1 MKINNTGKWTLGVV
15 AAFAVGVSTAALM
28 TGTSTP
34 IVNKPVDM
42 TSAAE
47 MLNNIEPTAGD
58 AAAPT
63 PATTKPQTDSSP
75 VVAKVN
81 GENVTLGQLEAY
93 RKTMPEQIAKAP
105 IEQVFPMVQE
115 QVVMGHVISS
125 KATAAGFENDP
136 EVQQRLAM
144 MRDNVIRAT
153 YLEREVNKIVTDA
166 AVKAEYDLFLKDFK
180 PIEEINAQH
189 ILVDSEATAKDI
201 IKKLDG
207 GAKFEDLV
215 KEFSKDK
222 GAAGDGSLGYFKSGD
237 MVKEFADAAF
247 ELKKGTYSKTPV
259 KTQFGYH
266 VVKVNDKRM
275 AKAPDFATMEPQLKT
290 KLQRDAFEKLLS
302 GLKKE
307 ASIEMFDMKGNK
319 LTEPKQVDATAPA
332 GPTVAPV
339 DAKAANATE
348 PAAAK

>member
-1 MKINNTGKWTLGVV
+1 MKINNTGIWSLGVV

-34 IVNKPVDM
+34 TLNKPVDM

-58 AAAPT
+58 ATAQPAA
-63 PATTKPQTDSSP
+63 AKPSTDSTP
-75 VVAKVN
+75 VVATVN
-81 GENVTLGQLEAY
+81 GKDVTLGQLEEY
-93 RKTMPEQIAKAP
+93 RKTMPEQISKAP
-105 IEQVFPMVQE
+105 MEQVFPMVQE
-115 QVVMGHVISS
+115 QVVMGNVISS

-153 YLEREVNKIVTDA
+153 YLEREVNKMVTDA
-166 AVKAEYDLFLKDFK
+166 TVKAEYDIYLKDFK
-180 PIEEINAQH
+180 PAEEINAQH
-189 ILVDSEATAKDI
+189 ILVDSESTAKDI
-201 IKKLDG
+201 IKKLDT

-222 GAAGDGSLGYFKSGD
+222 GTGGDGSLGYFKSGD

-247 ELKKGTYSKTPV
+247 QLKKGTYSKTPV

-266 VVKVNDKRM
+266 VVKLNDRRM
-275 AKAPDFATMEPQLKT
+275 SPAPDFATMEPQLKT
-290 KLQRDAFEKLLS
+290 KLQRDAFEKLIAAM
-302 GLKKE
+302 KNE

-319 LTEPKQVDATAPA
+319 LPEPKQADATAPMTTPA
-332 GPTVAPV
+332 A